1 MIVSEKFIQVVKT
14 INETLPLH
22 SMWDGFWVHYFKR
35 KTLIISCSFD
45 RTYYRNYDLIFKQV
59 IFFNVPD
66 EWRDTNIH
74 GDELI
79 RIATKTEFKQHH
91 PDFNFQ
97 DQVIFGLDIYI
108 DNNGSLEKHTFF
120 IIAKHIYLIK
130 CEAPDNNPVPEYADL
145 FCNENYPCKKN
156 RVVPK

>member
-1 MIVSEKFIQVVKT
+1 MKASTNYIQIIKT
-14 INETLPLH
+14 INETIPIH

-45 RTYYRNYDLIFKQV
+45 RIYYRNYDLIFKQV

-130 CEAPDNNPVPEYADL
+130 CEAPDNNPVPEYADP